1 MQTGIDFLVLSKFSS
16 SRGILGF
23 AEIFWNPRVEHLR
36 KNVLAFSFE
45 NDRLSQTTSDDL
57 TKETVFN
64 AIVIKDA
71 AAFNIEEVGDHLH
84 KSGKVEF

>member
-16 SRGILGF
+16 NRGILGF
-23 AEIFWNPRVEHLR
+23 AEMCWQPRVEHLR

-45 NDRLSQTTSDDL
+45 SDRLSQTTSDDL

-64 AIVIKDA
+64 AIVQKDA
-71 AAFNIEEVGDHLH
+71 AAFHIEEVGDHLH
-84 KSGKVEF
+84 NSGKVEF